1 MSRYCFIADT
11 TQWEEKV
18 KHLYRKIDVT
28 VTKLSSDEG
37 CLVLNNKEH
46 KKEFIRLNSKLHK
59 INGIS
64 RPIFVPAWRSIAGAV
79 PYITE
84 DAYKLTNSSFR
95 NTRTAAKILLS
106 GTSEQALY
114 AYDRQNKS
122 STYHANFA
130 KDFKSLTGVNV
141 DVIDFTQMKPQKKQE
156 IKNRGSY
163 TSVIL
168 DGVRVNILPF
178 ATPPT
183 TVNSD
188 GNILIGVKKADVVIN
203 SDVPI
208 EGFKTV
214 LVPGA
219 SWSSKWNT
227 DSYKGRT
234 FFDFELEDES
244 TDEEEDDKFYTV
256 EDSIAS
262 ETSDMFYPDSA
273 SEDNQADGDDDDEDG
288 RMGGGRMG
296 GGGRMRYLPSD
307 ERVIVYDDTTP
318 DFVNLSE
325 RELAY
330 LPMSYVLSQTDQWRI
345 VSNALSSKFVNKHEL
360 PRVSDYVIKLVA
372 DSISYSISKGNN
384 PVSAAYAIL
393 KYAEKRGV

>member
-11 TQWEEKV
+11 TQWEDKV

-28 VTKLSSDEG
+28 VSKLSSDEG
-37 CLVLNNKEH
+37 CLVLNNKDH

-59 INGIS
+59 IEGIS
-64 RPIFVPAWRSIAGAV
+64 RPIFVPAWKTIAGAV

-95 NTRTAAKILLS
+95 NTKTAADMLLS
-106 GTSEQALY
+106 GTAEQALY
-114 AYDRQNKS
+114 AYDRENKS
-122 STYHANFA
+122 STYHDNFA

-141 DVIDFTQMKPQKKQE
+141 NVIDFKQIKPQRKQE
-156 IKNRGSY
+156 IKNRGVFS
-163 TSVIL
+163 SVVI
-168 DGVRVNILPF
+168 DGSRVNILPF

-183 TVNSD
+183 TVDSN
-188 GNILIGVKKADVVIN
+188 GNILRGVRKGDVVIN

-219 SWSSKWNT
+219 SWSSKWST
-227 DSYKGRT
+227 DYYKGRT
-234 FFDFELEDES
+234 FFDFELEDDES
-244 TDEEEDDKFYTV
+244 ADEEDDKFYTS
-256 EDSIAS
+256 EESMAS
-262 ETSDMFYPDSA
+262 EKSDMFYPDSIA
-273 SEDNQADGDDDDEDG
+273 SEDNQDGEDDDDEGG
-288 RMGGGRMG
+288 RGGGRMV
-296 GGGRMRYLPSD
+296 GGGRGRYLPSD
-307 ERVIVYDDTTP
+307 EKVIVFDDTTP
-318 DFVNLSE
+318 DFANLSE

-330 LPMSYVLSQTDQWRI
+330 LPMSYVLSQTEQWRI
-345 VSNALSSKFVNKHEL
+345 VSNALASKFTNKHEL
-360 PRVSDYVIKLVA
+360 PRVSDYVIKLIA